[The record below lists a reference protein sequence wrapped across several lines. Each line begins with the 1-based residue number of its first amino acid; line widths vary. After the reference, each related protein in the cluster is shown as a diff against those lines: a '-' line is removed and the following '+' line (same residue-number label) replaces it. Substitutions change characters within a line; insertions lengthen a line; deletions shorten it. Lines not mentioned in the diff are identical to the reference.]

1 MNPSRLLRQAP
12 DSYKDLPFRIIIALL
27 AAHIIVSFG
36 EKESLFQ
43 LLLMPDYYRS
53 LGFSFVIAFILVCIV
68 HATTVSLDRR
78 FDWRSVPVVR
88 AGLQFSLALLLP
100 AILAFLLA
108 FFYFRA
114 FGLHILDTLYLKYDF
129 PVIVLMLVLLNIYY
143 LAFYFY
149 RRWRDAEQLAAS
161 IPDSV
166 TEAEAQQGHVE
177 FFLVQQGAS
186 SIPIPVPDIACFY
199 RDGDYNFLKTFEG
212 TTHLVSQTLDEIES
226 RLHSRHFF
234 RANRQVIIQFR
245 ACTAYETLAYG
256 KLEIKAQPALKEP
269 IVVSQRK
276 ARQFREW
283 MER

>member
-1 MNPSRLLRQAP
+1 MNLSRLLRP
-12 DSYKDLPFRIIIALL
+12 SPESYRDLPFRIIIALL

-36 EKESLFQ
+36 EKESFFQ

-53 LGFSFVIAFILVCIV
+53 LALSFVIAFILVCIV
-68 HATTVSLDRR
+68 HAVTVGLDRR
-78 FDWRSVPVVR
+78 FDWRLVPVAR
-88 AGLQFSLALLLP
+88 AGLQLSLALLLP

-129 PVIVLMLVLLNIYY
+129 PVILLMLVLLNIYY

-149 RRWRDAEQLAAS
+149 RRWREAEQLSSSNRDTVVGAA
-161 IPDSV
+161 
-166 TEAEAQQGHVE
+166 EQQDHIE

-186 SIPIPVPDIACFY
+186 SIPLPVQDIACFY
-199 RDGDYNFLKTFEG
+199 RDGDYNFLKTFDG

-234 RANRQVIIQFR
+234 RANRQVIIQFK
-245 ACTAYETLAYG
+245 ACTAYEALAYG
-256 KLEIKAQPALKEP
+256 KLEIKVQPALKEP
-269 IVVSQRK
+269 IVVSQRRAK
-276 ARQFREW
+276 SFKEW
-283 MER
+283 MQR